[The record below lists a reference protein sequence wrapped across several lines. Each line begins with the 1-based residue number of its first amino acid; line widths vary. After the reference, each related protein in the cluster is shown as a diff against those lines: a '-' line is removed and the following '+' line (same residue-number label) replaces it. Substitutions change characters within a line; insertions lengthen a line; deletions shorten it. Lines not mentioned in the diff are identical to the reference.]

1 LASRDRQGAVGS
13 LVENA
18 EEIFMRLRTL
28 FCCLFLFG
36 LASVAPQGQT
46 TASASDIPHLQ
57 KNGGATQLIVD
68 GKPYLALAGELN
80 NDSATSLEY
89 MEHVWPRLVQAKIN
103 TVLAG
108 VSWNQIERQE
118 GKFDFSVLD
127 GVIRGARA
135 NNLRLVLLWFAS
147 WKNSSSSYPP
157 DWVKRDFER
166 FPRAQTK
173 AGKTVE
179 LITPLSD
186 ANRDADAKAFAVL
199 MRHVKEVDSREH
211 TVIMVQVENEV
222 GMQGDSRDF
231 SPLGNKAFAGPVPK
245 ELMDYLQQHK
255 DTLIP
260 ELRQVWEV
268 AGSKT
273 SGTWEEVFG
282 KSAVTDGYFMA
293 WYYARYIGRVV
304 EAGKAELPI
313 PMFVNAALYGIGRG
327 TQQPASGG
335 RPWDLVMDIWKAG
348 APRLDMLSPDNYG
361 NFVEFCAKYARP
373 DNPLFI
379 PEALNQAVGAGRVLY
394 AVGRHDA
401 IGFSAMGAVERSNL
415 PDTDLIESYNILG
428 QLTPL
433 ILQHQGDGAMSAVL
447 MAPDDP
453 PQKIKV
459 GNYILEAT
467 FMKPRT
473 APLTQPTPIPPNTF
487 ASAIFIASG
496 PDEYYVAGSGVI
508 LTFSPATPGPPL
520 AGLATVE
527 EGSFV
532 NGRWVPGRLEA
543 GDSTDEGQSIRIAW
557 APGSWV
563 PVYRQRS
570 SPDAIQRV
578 TLYRYK

>member
-1 LASRDRQGAVGS
+1 
-13 LVENA
+13 
-18 EEIFMRLRTL
+18 MR
-28 FCCLFLFG
+28 
-36 LASVAPQGQT
+36 
-46 TASASDIPHLQ
+46 
-57 KNGGATQLIVD
+57 
-68 GKPYLALAGELN
+68 
-80 NDSATSLEY
+80 
-89 MEHVWPRLVQAKIN
+89 HVWPRLVEAKIN

-127 GVIRGARA
+127 GVIRGARS

-147 WKNSSSSYPP
+147 WKNSTSSYPP

-173 AGKTVE
+173 AGKSVE

-186 ANRDADAKAFAVL
+186 ANRDADARAFAAL
-199 MRHVKEVDSREH
+199 MRHVKEVDSQEH

-231 SPLGNKAFAGPVPK
+231 SPLANKAFAGQVPK
-245 ELMDYLQQHK
+245 ELMDYLQLHK

-260 ELRQVWEV
+260 EFRQVWE
-268 AGSKT
+268 AGGFKT

-293 WYYARYIGRVV
+293 WNYARCIGRIV

-401 IGFSAMGAVERSNL
+401 IGFSAMGAVERSNT
-415 PDTDLIESYNILG
+415 PDTDLIESYNILT

-433 ILQHQGDGAMSAVL
+433 ILQHQGNGTMSAVL

-467 FMKPRT
+467 FMKPRV

-487 ASAIFIASG
+487 ASAIFIAAG

-508 LTFSPATPGPPL
+508 LTFSPNTPGPPI

-543 GDSTDEGQSIRIAW
+543 GDSTDEGGSIRIAW

-578 TLYRYK
+578 TLYRYR

>member
-1 LASRDRQGAVGS
+1 MKLRAV
-13 LVENA
+13 
-18 EEIFMRLRTL
+18 
-28 FCCLFLFG
+28 FCCTLVCCLT
-36 LASVAPQGQT
+36 SVAAQGQSRPAP
-46 TASASDIPHLQ
+46 TAAASDIPHLQ
-57 KNGGATQLIVD
+57 KQGTATQLIVD

-89 MEHVWPRLVQAKIN
+89 MTHVWPRLVQAKIN

-127 GVIRGARA
+127 GVIRGARS

-147 WKNSSSSYPP
+147 WKNSTSSYPP

-179 LITPLSD
+179 LLTPLSD
-186 ANRDADAKAFAVL
+186 ANRDADARAFAAL

-231 SPLGNKAFAGPVPK
+231 SPLANKAFAGQVPK

-255 DTLIP
+255 ATLIP
-260 ELRQVWEV
+260 EFRQVWE
-268 AGSKT
+268 AGGFKT

-293 WYYARYIGRVV
+293 WNYARYIGRVV

-394 AVGRHDA
+394 AIGRHDA
-401 IGFSAMGAVERSNL
+401 IGFSAMGAVERSND
-415 PDTDLIESYNILG
+415 PDTDLIESYNILT

-433 ILQHQGDGAMSAVL
+433 ILEHQGDGSMSAVL
-447 MAPDDP
+447 LGPDDP
-453 PQKIKV
+453 PQKVRV
-459 GNYILEAT
+459 GNYTLEAT
-467 FMKPRT
+467 FMKPRV
-473 APLTQPTPIPPNTF
+473 APLTQATPIPPNTF
-487 ASAIFIASG
+487 GSAIFIAAG
-496 PDEYYVAGSGVI
+496 PDEYYVAGSGII
-508 LTFSPATPGPPL
+508 LTFSPNTPGPPI

-527 EGSFV
+527 EGRFV
-532 NGRWVPGRLEA
+532 NGRWVPGRLMA
-543 GDSTDEGQSIRIAW
+543 GDSTEEGESIRI
-557 APGSWV
+557 PGRRGAGCPCTGNGRV
-563 PVYRQRS
+563 PTPS
-570 SPDAIQRV
+570 SA
-578 TLYRYK
+578 

>member
-1 LASRDRQGAVGS
+1 
-13 LVENA
+13 
-18 EEIFMRLRTL
+18 
-28 FCCLFLFG
+28 
-36 LASVAPQGQT
+36 
-46 TASASDIPHLQ
+46 
-57 KNGGATQLIVD
+57 
-68 GKPYLALAGELN
+68 
-80 NDSATSLEY
+80 
-89 MEHVWPRLVQAKIN
+89 
-103 TVLAG
+103 
-108 VSWNQIERQE
+108 
-118 GKFDFSVLD
+118 
-127 GVIRGARA
+127 
-135 NNLRLVLLWFAS
+135 
-147 WKNSSSSYPP
+147 
-157 DWVKRDFER
+157 
-166 FPRAQTK
+166 
-173 AGKTVE
+173 
-179 LITPLSD
+179 
-186 ANRDADAKAFAVL
+186 
-199 MRHVKEVDSREH
+199 
-211 TVIMVQVENEV
+211 MVQVENEV

-231 SPLGNKAFAGPVPK
+231 SPLANKAFAGPVPK

-255 DTLIP
+255 DTLVP
-260 ELRQVWEV
+260 EFRQVWE
-268 AGSKT
+268 AGGFKT

-293 WYYARYIGRVV
+293 WNYARYIGRVV

-401 IGFSAMGAVERSNL
+401 IGFSAMGAVERSNT
-415 PDTDLIESYNILG
+415 PDTDLIESYNILT

-433 ILQHQGDGAMSAVL
+433 ILQHQGNGTMSAVL

-487 ASAIFIASG
+487 GSAIFIATG
-496 PDEYYVAGSGVI
+496 PDEYYVAGSGII
-508 LTFSPATPGPPL
+508 LTFSPATPGPPV

-578 TLYRYK
+578 TLYRYR

>member
-1 LASRDRQGAVGS
+1 
-13 LVENA
+13 
-18 EEIFMRLRTL
+18 MKLRTL
-28 FCCLFLFG
+28 LCAIFLCP
-36 LASVAPQGQT
+36 LALVVGQGQSGPASA
-46 TASASDIPHLQ
+46 ASASDIPHLQ

-118 GKFDFSVLD
+118 GKFDFGVLD

-135 NNLRLVLLWFAS
+135 NNLRLALLWFAS
-147 WKNSSSSYPP
+147 WKNSTSSYPP

-186 ANRDADAKAFAVL
+186 ANRDADAKAFAAL

-260 ELRQVWEV
+260 ELRQVWEA

-313 PMFVNAALYGIGRG
+313 PMFVNAALYGVGRG
-327 TQQPASGG
+327 PQPASGG

-361 NFVEFCAKYARP
+361 NFVEFCAKYTRP

-433 ILQHQGDGAMSAVL
+433 ILQHQGDSTMSAVL

-532 NGRWVPGRLEA
+532 NGRWVPGRLMA
-543 GDSTDEGQSIRIAW
+543 GDSTDEGQSIRIPW

-578 TLYRYK
+578 TLYRYR

>member
-1 LASRDRQGAVGS
+1 
-13 LVENA
+13 
-18 EEIFMRLRTL
+18 MKLRTL
-28 FCCLFLFG
+28 LCAIFLCP
-36 LASVAPQGQT
+36 LALVVGQGQSGPASA
-46 TASASDIPHLQ
+46 ASASDIPHLQ

-118 GKFDFSVLD
+118 GKFDFGVLD

-135 NNLRLVLLWFAS
+135 NNLRLALLWFAS
-147 WKNSSSSYPP
+147 WKNSTSSYPP

-186 ANRDADAKAFAVL
+186 ANRDADAKAFAAL

-260 ELRQVWEV
+260 ELRQVWEA

-313 PMFVNAALYGIGRG
+313 PMFVNAALYGVGRG
-327 TQQPASGG
+327 PQPASGG

-361 NFVEFCAKYARP
+361 NFVEFCAKYTRP

-433 ILQHQGDGAMSAVL
+433 ILQHQGDGTMSAVL

-532 NGRWVPGRLEA
+532 NGRWVPGRLMA
-543 GDSTDEGQSIRIAW
+543 GDSTDEGQSIRIPW

-578 TLYRYK
+578 TLYRYR